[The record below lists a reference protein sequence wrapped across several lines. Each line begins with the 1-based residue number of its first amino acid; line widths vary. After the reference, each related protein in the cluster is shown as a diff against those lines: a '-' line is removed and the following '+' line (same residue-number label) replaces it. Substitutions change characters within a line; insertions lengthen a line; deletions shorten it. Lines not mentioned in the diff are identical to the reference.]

1 MRDPRIIAQK
11 LGSEVCA
18 AKSSDGP
25 NPYFAH
31 NIYIVCTVKMYVCG
45 SPLQKVSCVKIIIS
59 IKINICKVPLFA
71 SCFLWQLNP
80 EALESLASSDEP
92 ATVAAKLVAA
102 LVDQ

>member
-31 NIYIVCTVKMYVCG
+31 NIYI
-45 SPLQKVSCVKIIIS
+45 IIIRPALGKGTFLPIINYTLCVILGVS
-59 IKINICKVPLFA
+59 LDFWAEQFLCAVYVNLGHYLTPCIK
-71 SCFLWQLNP
+71 
-80 EALESLASSDEP
+80 
-92 ATVAAKLVAA
+92 ATLIRHS
-102 LVDQ
+102 